1 MSVFPGGN
9 MSRIVLALSAVM
21 ILSTAVRS
29 QTSPDTSGTASLPK
43 FDHIVIVMEENKYY
57 DEVIGNAAA
66 PYINRVLREEGANL
80 THIYAEEHNSE
91 GNYFWLFS
99 GSNQAVGFDDV
110 IPSRK
115 THRVY
120 PFRTSNMGQQLREK
134 GFTFRGYAEDLPTT
148 GSTVTKVGHYARKH
162 VPWISFGNIP
172 QGANPDSSTN
182 LTFAQF
188 PSDFSKLPTV
198 SIVVP
203 NLIDD
208 MHDPGNH
215 PEIAV
220 KNGDAWLKKNIDPF
234 YKWAKT
240 HNSLLIVTFDESDD
254 PTSFMGLTDPSS
266 KYVDIQNRIPTIFAG
281 AHVKHG
287 DYEEGT
293 GVTHVNILRTIEAVY
308 GLRQSGT
315 QPPNALRFGITSEY
329 VIKDVFQQ

>member
-1 MSVFPGGN
+1 MRRFVIAFSA
-9 MSRIVLALSAVM
+9 ALMLPSP
-21 ILSTAVRS
+21 VRS
-29 QTSPDTSGTASLPK
+29 QTPADTPHAVTLPRY
-43 FDHIVIVMEENKYY
+43 DHIVIVMEENKYY

-66 PYINRVLREEGANL
+66 PYINTVLREEGANL
-80 THIYAEEHNSE
+80 TRIYAEEHNSE

-99 GSNQAVGFDDV
+99 GSNQSVGFADV
-110 IPSRK
+110 IPSKK

-120 PFRTSNMGQQLREK
+120 PFRTSNLGQQLREK
-134 GFTFRGYAEDLPTT
+134 GFTFRGFAEDLPKT
-148 GSTVTKVGHYARKH
+148 GSTVAKAGYYARKH

-172 QGANPDSSTN
+172 QGGNPDSSTN

-188 PSDFSKLPTV
+188 PSDFTKLPTV

-220 KNGDAWLKKNIDPF
+220 KNGDAWLKRNIDPF
-234 YKWAKT
+234 YRWAKT

-254 PTSFMGLTDPSS
+254 PTSFMGPTDPSS
-266 KYVDIQNRIPTIFAG
+266 KYVDIQNRIPTIIAG
-281 AHVKHG
+281 AHVRHG

-293 GVTHVNILRTIEAVY
+293 GVTHVNILRTIEALY
-308 GLRQSGT
+308 GLKQSGT
-315 QPPNALRFGITSEY
+315 QPYNAIRFGITSEY
-329 VIKDVFQQ
+329 FIKDVFAP